1 MTKNKIIKEAALRLI
16 SAWAN
21 AGSFTT
27 EELAQAAKA
36 LADEVWKQFDE
47 EEPTAETEV
56 LALVPDN
63 EKVQTLAKE
72 IARIER
78 YEVEQ
83 KNAIKKNQGWNGR
96 NYYQISGADVRFL
109 NVCHHEGIS
118 TLGDMMRIGRQG
130 FSRLRNMGPLTMEL
144 VDKALENLYNIK
156 SW

>member
-1 MTKNKIIKEAALRLI
+1 MTKNEFIQEAALRI
-16 SAWAN
+16 VSAWSSCAE
-21 AGSFTT
+21 FTT
-27 EELAQAAKA
+27 GSVATAAKA
-36 LADEVWKQFDE
+36 LADDVWEVMDS
-47 EEPTAETEV
+47 EEPAEPEV
-56 LALVPDN
+56 LEMVPDN

-83 KNAIKKNQGWNGR
+83 KNAIKKNQGWHGR

-144 VDKALENLYNIK
+144 VDKAIENLYNIK